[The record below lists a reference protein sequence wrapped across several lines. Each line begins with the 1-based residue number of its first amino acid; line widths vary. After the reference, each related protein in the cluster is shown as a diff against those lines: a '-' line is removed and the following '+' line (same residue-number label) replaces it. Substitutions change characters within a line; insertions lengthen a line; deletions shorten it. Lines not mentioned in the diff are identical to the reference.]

1 MRVSNATASPS
12 RLPPKA
18 FGVLCAL
25 ARQPGTLVT
34 KNALLDTV
42 WGHQHVS
49 ESVLKTTI
57 SQLRAA
63 LADDASNPRY
73 IETASRLGYR
83 FIAKM
88 GPDPALSQVG
98 AKPTPKT
105 APIHLE
111 MASDPTVF
119 IGRKTPFAR
128 LQEAWRRASAG
139 QRQLVWVAGD
149 AGVGKSTLLEAF
161 TRASGAVAIAQG
173 QCVEQYGAGEPYLP
187 VLQALGDLSREYPD
201 LAAIMRAAAPT
212 WLLQLPWLITEAER
226 LALSRELVG
235 VSQERMV
242 REFHE
247 LVARFT
253 EKQPLLFVIEDL
265 HWCDQA
271 TLRLMDHFARHRGVA
286 RILWIGSFRLTQ
298 VIAEEHPLQA
308 LRQELR
314 LHRLCEEILLD
325 PFSEAEVLDYLR
337 GRMPVAETSEAFV
350 RRVHAH
356 TDGLPLFVAT
366 VIDALLGSDSD
377 SGATARDRLAVAAN
391 APLPVPEDLAGAVE
405 TRIGKLS
412 ADMVALL
419 EVAAV
424 CGVEFRAGAVAE
436 VLGRSLL
443 EVIGSCDQLVQKQY
457 WLRHVATIDLRDGT
471 LDSLYSF
478 RHAIYRHVFY
488 QRVGAAPRVQLH
500 RRVAQALG
508 AGVAQG
514 VSVAPAELA
523 SHHERGR
530 EPAAALRAYSL
541 AAQSALRAFA
551 PAQAVEICEHA
562 RTLFALVPPG
572 PERMALELAIESP
585 RGVATSQ
592 IHGVGS
598 LEARGIWERVREL
611 FESLPQHPARALLVN
626 GYGALLFSRGEY
638 AKLTALAEKF
648 DQLDGPDR
656 EPLLV
661 MTALFRA
668 GAASGRGQ
676 CRLATEWWQKAIAY
690 CESIKDRSGFQ
701 AFIIDPEAGI
711 RANSVRTFFERGL
724 FDEARRQADKAI
736 AQGEALGHPL
746 TQTLARWRAGMLEV
760 RLCNP
765 HKVIEH
771 ASAIETIVNKTSITQ
786 GDGPSR
792 YLRGWATAQ
801 LGDPKSGLEQ
811 IREGLARHLRVG
823 MISSSTEVMGYA
835 AEALVLAGD
844 WAAAEQELDAAFAQ
858 VRALDENAYV
868 PMLLILRARVAQGRG
883 DSAGAYR
890 FLQEAVDMARTQ
902 EAPGFELKAACALVE
917 HPASTPADR
926 EVLGQLV
933 ASFTEG
939 LDTPDVVRACRLAT
953 AM

>member
-1 MRVSNATASPS
+1 M
-12 RLPPKA
+12 
-18 FGVLCAL
+18 LCAL

-34 KNALLDTV
+34 KNALLDMV

-128 LQEAWRRASAG
+128 LQDAWRRASAG

-298 VIAEEHPLQA
+298 VIAEDHPLQA

-337 GRMPVAETSEAFV
+337 GRMPLAETSEAFV

-366 VIDALLGSDSD
+366 VIDALLGQDSD
-377 SGATARDRLAVAAN
+377 SGAAARDRLTRCGKRA
-391 APLPVPEDLAGAVE
+391 LAGA
-405 TRIGKLS
+405 RGFGR
-412 ADMVALL
+412 
-419 EVAAV
+419 
-424 CGVEFRAGAVAE
+424 CGRNAHRQTF
-436 VLGRSLL
+436 
-443 EVIGSCDQLVQKQY
+443 C
-457 WLRHVATIDLRDGT
+457 RHG
-471 LDSLYSF
+471 
-478 RHAIYRHVFY
+478 
-488 QRVGAAPRVQLH
+488 GAARGGGRV
-500 RRVAQALG
+500 RR
-508 AGVAQG
+508 G
-514 VSVAPAELA
+514 VSRR
-523 SHHERGR
+523 RG
-530 EPAAALRAYSL
+530 
-541 AAQSALRAFA
+541 
-551 PAQAVEICEHA
+551 
-562 RTLFALVPPG
+562 
-572 PERMALELAIESP
+572 
-585 RGVATSQ
+585 
-592 IHGVGS
+592 
-598 LEARGIWERVREL
+598 
-611 FESLPQHPARALLVN
+611 
-626 GYGALLFSRGEY
+626 
-638 AKLTALAEKF
+638 
-648 DQLDGPDR
+648 
-656 EPLLV
+656 
-661 MTALFRA
+661 
-668 GAASGRGQ
+668 
-676 CRLATEWWQKAIAY
+676 CRST
-690 CESIKDRSGFQ
+690 G
-701 AFIIDPEAGI
+701 
-711 RANSVRTFFERGL
+711 
-724 FDEARRQADKAI
+724 
-736 AQGEALGHPL
+736 
-746 TQTLARWRAGMLEV
+746 
-760 RLCNP
+760 
-765 HKVIEH
+765 
-771 ASAIETIVNKTSITQ
+771 TIV
-786 GDGPSR
+786 
-792 YLRGWATAQ
+792 
-801 LGDPKSGLEQ
+801 
-811 IREGLARHLRVG
+811 ARSHRIV
-823 MISSSTEVMGYA
+823 
-835 AEALVLAGD
+835 
-844 WAAAEQELDAAFAQ
+844 
-858 VRALDENAYV
+858 
-868 PMLLILRARVAQGRG
+868 
-883 DSAGAYR
+883 
-890 FLQEAVDMARTQ
+890 
-902 EAPGFELKAACALVE
+902 
-917 HPASTPADR
+917 
-926 EVLGQLV
+926 
-933 ASFTEG
+933 
-939 LDTPDVVRACRLAT
+939 
-953 AM
+953 